1 MAINKVINKSTKS
14 HGAMRNVI
22 EYVLQDRKVLD
33 GYVDITGPYEPSRIT
48 YDDVYRA
55 FLEEKRLWKKD
66 SGRMY
71 AHNIISFHK
80 DEKVTPQECLEIGR
94 KFCEEFFSGY
104 QSLISV
110 HQDKDHLHIHI
121 VTNTVSYI
129 DGRKLHQ
136 TKMDLEK
143 QKVFTNK
150 LCVNKGL
157 SLTEKGKH
165 FDGSRIED
173 GEIRGWSK
181 DKYKLIDNESKKSFV
196 ADCAVAIAETLQD
209 CGSRDE
215 FISGM
220 KRRGWGVVWTEN
232 RKHITFVNDK
242 GKKVRDTNISR
253 TFTMNIDKE
262 SLIHEFTRQNELRSA
277 RLRADREREEAEY
290 ERYYREVESAA
301 EGIGHAESVRNDP
314 EAGAGD
320 AESLIRKLG
329 SEEEA
334 ARAERGDRVSERADR
349 EALRRRSRAE
359 AERRA
364 REAEQRTEKERT
376 SRRGEGRSR

>member
-33 GYVDITGPYEPSRIT
+33 GYVDITGPYEPSRIA
-48 YDDVYRA
+48 YDHVYQA

-181 DKYKLIDNESKKSFV
+181 DK
-196 ADCAVAIAETLQD
+196 
-209 CGSRDE
+209 
-215 FISGM
+215 
-220 KRRGWGVVWTEN
+220 
-232 RKHITFVNDK
+232 
-242 GKKVRDTNISR
+242 
-253 TFTMNIDKE
+253 
-262 SLIHEFTRQNELRSA
+262 
-277 RLRADREREEAEY
+277 
-290 ERYYREVESAA
+290 
-301 EGIGHAESVRNDP
+301 
-314 EAGAGD
+314 
-320 AESLIRKLG
+320 
-329 SEEEA
+329 
-334 ARAERGDRVSERADR
+334 
-349 EALRRRSRAE
+349 
-359 AERRA
+359 
-364 REAEQRTEKERT
+364 
-376 SRRGEGRSR
+376 

>member
-22 EYVLQDRKVLD
+22 EYVLQDRKVLE

-48 YDDVYRA
+48 YDDVYQA
-55 FLEEKRLWKKD
+55 FLAEKRLWKKD

-94 KFCEEFFSGY
+94 KFCGEFFSGY
-104 QSLISV
+104 QCLISV

-143 QKVFTNK
+143 QKVFTNQ
-150 LCVNKGL
+150 LCVDKGL

-181 DKYKLIDNESKKSFV
+181 DKYKLLANESKKSFV
-196 ADCAVAIAETLQD
+196 ADCAVAIVETLRD

-220 KRRGWGVVWTEN
+220 KQRGWSVVWTES
-232 RKHITFVNDK
+232 RKHITFVNDQ
-242 GKKVRDTNISR
+242 GEKVRDTNISR
-253 TFTMNIDKE
+253 TFNMNIDKE
-262 SLIHEFTRQNELRSA
+262 GLIHEFTRQNELRSS

-290 ERYYREVESAA
+290 RQYYREVESAA
-301 EGIGHAESVRNDP
+301 EGISHAESVRNDP

-349 EALRRRSRAE
+349 EAQRCRSRAE

-364 REAEQRTEKERT
+364 REEEQRAEEERT
-376 SRRGEGRSR
+376 RRGCEDRSR

>member
-80 DEKVTPQECLEIGR
+80 DEKVTPEECLEIGR

-181 DKYKLIDNESKKSFV
+181 DKYKLIANESKKSFV

-277 RLRADREREEAEY
+277 RLRADREREETGY
-290 ERYYREVESAA
+290 EQYYREVESAA

-349 EALRRRSRAE
+349 EAKRRRSRAE

-364 REAEQRTEKERT
+364 REEEQRAEKERT
-376 SRRGEGRSR
+376 RRGSEGRSH

>member
-33 GYVDITGPYEPSRIT
+33 GHVDIIGPYEAESIT
-48 YDDVYRA
+48 YDEVYQA
-55 FLEEKRLWKKD
+55 FLSEKKLWNKD

-94 KFCEEFFSGY
+94 EFCEKFFPRH
-104 QSLISV
+104 QCLISV

-136 TKMDLEK
+136 TKMGLEK
-143 QKVFTNK
+143 QKAFTNQ
-150 LCVNKGL
+150 LCADRGL

-165 FDGSRIED
+165 FDGTPIED

-181 DKYKLIDNESKKSFV
+181 DKYKLLANESKKSFV
-196 ADCAVAIAETLQD
+196 ADCAMAIMDTIQD
-209 CGSRDE
+209 CTSRE
-215 FISGM
+215 AFVSGM
-220 KRRGWGVVWTEN
+220 LQRGWQVTWTEKK
-232 RKHITFVNDK
+232 KHITFANDK
-242 GKKVRDTNISR
+242 GEKVRDANISR
-253 TFTMNIDKE
+253 TFSMNIDKE
-262 SLIHEFTRQNELRSA
+262 SLINEFTRQNELRLA

-320 AESLIRKLG
+320 ADSLIRKLD

-334 ARAERGDRVSERADR
+334 ARAKREARVTERADR
-349 EALRRRSRAE
+349 ETQRRRSRDE

-364 REAEQRTEKERT
+364 HEEEQRAEKERI
-376 SRRGEGRSR
+376 RRGGSGRSR